1 VWSWAGLT
9 QQEHKGV
16 GLQNH
21 RQTKALEF
29 QIIPDL
35 QVIRSFSKYLS
46 SHMPSV
52 MLGCCESEDGGGK
65 ALQVQSE

>member
-1 VWSWAGLT
+1 MWSWAGLT

-21 RQTKALEF
+21 RQTKALKF

-35 QVIRSFSKYLS
+35 QVIRSFNKYLS

-52 MLGCCESEDGGGK
+52 MLGCCESEDGGGR
-65 ALQVQSE
+65 ALQVQNE